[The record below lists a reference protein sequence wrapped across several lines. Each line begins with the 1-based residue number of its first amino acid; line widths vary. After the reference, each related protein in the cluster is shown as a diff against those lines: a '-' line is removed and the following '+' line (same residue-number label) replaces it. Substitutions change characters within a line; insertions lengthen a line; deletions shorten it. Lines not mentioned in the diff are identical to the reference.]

1 MEIVLDASAIISVI
15 ADEPEG
21 HEVIELTQ
29 DSIIVSP
36 SIISFEI
43 TNSLTRMVRKGIIDN
58 KEKMLDLIKSFQ
70 KIPIKFVE
78 NDLEKIVE
86 IAWSYKI
93 YAYDAF
99 YLETAKRL
107 NLPLLTFDNGMKKIG
122 IDMGMTVLEIG
133 RAHV

>member
-21 HEVIELTQ
+21 YEVIEITK

-36 SIISFEI
+36 SVMSFEI
-43 TNSLTRMVRKGIIDN
+43 VNSLTRMVKKGIIDN
-58 KEKMLDLIKSFQ
+58 KEKMNDLIKSFQ

-78 NDLEKIVE
+78 NDLEKIIE

-99 YLETAKRL
+99 YLETAKRQ

-122 IDMGMTVLEIG
+122 IDMGITVLG
-133 RAHV
+133 GK